1 MDHLPLAH
9 RAWVHLSDTANSATS
24 GAQVIHS
31 GTLGAMIRWMR
42 DQPEADRSRFLVGI
56 QHQRDL
62 VSYREIELHVAR
74 TGILGNDFFYPGH
87 A

>member
-9 RAWVHLSDTANSATS
+9 RAWVHLPDAVNSSAS
-24 GAQVIHS
+24 AAQVVHS

-42 DQPEADRSRFLVGI
+42 DRPESERARFLIGI

-62 VSYREIELHVAR
+62 ITYREIELFAAR
-74 TGILGNDFFYPGH
+74 TGVLGNEFFHPGH

>member
-9 RAWVHLSDTANSATS
+9 RAWVHLPDTVNTATS
-24 GAQVIHS
+24 SAQVVHS

-42 DQPEADRSRFLVGI
+42 DQPESDRSRFLIGI
-56 QHQRDL
+56 QHQPTL
-62 VSYREIELHVAR
+62 VTYREIELFAAR
-74 TGILGNDFFYPGH
+74 TGVLGNDFFYPGH